1 MGDLPAPLPLLGI
14 VLLTYRLILGKG
26 FNTVGALWP
35 PCMPCMSLE
44 PEELTALGH
53 LQHWHYQVFS
63 QKPETG
69 PEGRIWP
76 LPDTWLGGPY
86 AGGPWTQLN
95 PPLAGGPA
103 NFRAWRSLLLNLTGR
118 SGPKTIMGVFLE
130 DPRAY

>member
-1 MGDLPAPLPLLGI
+1 M
-14 VLLTYRLILGKG
+14 VLLTYRLIPGMG

-35 PCMPCMSLE
+35 PCMPYMSLE
-44 PEELTALGH
+44 PEEPTALGH
-53 LQHWHYQVFS
+53 LQHWHSQVFS

-95 PPLAGGPA
+95 YNWGLLPLPWQGA
-103 NFRAWRSLLLNLTGR
+103 LQI
-118 SGPKTIMGVFLE
+118 SGPG
-130 DPRAY
+130 DPYF